1 MHRAKVFSLILAAM
15 LCCTCAYAGDVVFSW
30 TCQDPRVTAV
40 RVQANGE
47 DEGLWTVLDPSVTSY
62 TFSDIDTTVDNT
74 FNIQSTRD
82 GESWSSTKGMVL
94 KAQTSETD
102 DASSMMVVGPETPWG
117 GGR

>member
-1 MHRAKVFSLILAAM
+1 MRKAIVSVFALAM
-15 LCCTCAYAGDVVFSW
+15 TLCCACAFAKDVVFSW
-30 TCQDPRVTAV
+30 TCQDPRVVAV

-47 DEGLWTVLDPSVTSY
+47 DEGLWTELDPSVTSY
-62 TFSDIDTTVDNT
+62 TFTGIDTSVDNT

-94 KAQTSETD
+94 KAQTPESY